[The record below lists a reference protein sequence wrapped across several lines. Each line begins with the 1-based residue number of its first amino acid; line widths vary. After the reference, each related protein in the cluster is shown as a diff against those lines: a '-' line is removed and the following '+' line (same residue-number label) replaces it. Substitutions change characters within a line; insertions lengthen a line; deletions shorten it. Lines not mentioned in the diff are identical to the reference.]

1 MTKGLPLEI
10 ACVTLVCEST
20 EAACTWTWD
29 CSTGTCRQIPV
40 CDSTL
45 DLPPPR
51 PPGIAPVSAPSI
63 KPLTASGDRHQRSHG
78 GRLYLHA
85 SRSWAE
91 GPRLRVDP
99 LIVAH
104 HPLSHRGSSRMGDEA
119 AKEKR
124 APATPVAVGAQFSNV
139 DASGDPAA
147 LVRYLDDTAQ

>member
-45 DLPPPR
+45 DLLPPR

-63 KPLTASGDRHQRSHG
+63 KPLHREWRPSSAKSRRKTLPSRFTIV
-78 GRLYLHA
+78 GR
-85 SRSWAE
+85 
-91 GPRLRVDP
+91 G
-99 LIVAH
+99 
-104 HPLSHRGSSRMGDEA
+104 HP
-119 AKEKR
+119 
-124 APATPVAVGAQFSNV
+124 TPS
-139 DASGDPAA
+139 
-147 LVRYLDDTAQ
+147 